1 MQKRRAMHRLF
12 IGLRPP
18 REIRDLLRRAMG
30 GVAGARWQE
39 DDQLH
44 LTLRY
49 VGEVDRRTAEEV
61 ALAVSR
67 VHAPVIETAI
77 AGVGCFDKNGRTDAL
92 WAGVADPAPIAALH
106 RKVDQALVRIGLPA
120 EGRAFV
126 PHVTLARLPR
136 SLGSGSAIDA
146 FLARE
151 AALSS
156 PRFMMAHLILFE
168 SHLSSDRARYD
179 TVGRWPL
186 G

>member
-1 MQKRRAMHRLF
+1 MHRLF

-18 REIRDLLRRAMG
+18 PEVRALLRDAMG

-61 ALAVSR
+61 ATAVAR
-67 VHAPVIETAI
+67 VHAPVVETAI
-77 AGVGCFDKNGRTDAL
+77 AGVGTFDRKGRVDAV
-92 WAGVADPAPIAALH
+92 WAGVADPDPIAALH
-106 RKVDQALVRIGLPA
+106 RKVDHALVRIGLPA
-120 EGRAFV
+120 ESRAFV
-126 PHVTLARLPR
+126 PHITLARIARTASDPA
-136 SLGSGSAIDA
+136 AIDA
-146 FLARE
+146 FVARG
-151 AALSS
+151 AALAS
-156 PRFMMAHLILFE
+156 PRFAMPHLVLFE
-168 SHLSSDRARYD
+168 SHLGSDRARYE